1 MSASVTINFSE
12 LDFNDEFVAAFD
24 ALENTRQHL
33 FVTGKAGTGK
43 STLLQYFRHKT
54 TKNIAVLAPTGVAAL
69 NIKGQTIHSFFQFK
83 PDITP
88 ETVNDIIMRKR
99 KRKMYEALDAIV
111 IDEISMVRADLLD
124 CIDAFLRLFGPDYSR
139 PFGGVQVIFL
149 GDMYQLPPVVNRAE
163 EEIFRSHYPSPYFFS
178 SKIFPQIDL
187 RVLELKKIYRQKDEN
202 FIHLLNALRH
212 NELQDH
218 HLHAF
223 NSRHHSKAAFN
234 SGDFYIT
241 LTTTNAIAE
250 DVNARQLQ
258 NLPGQPYVYQGLVS
272 GEFERKSLPT
282 QETLFLKKGSQI
294 MMLNNDAD
302 KRWVN
307 GSLGVVE
314 NIHTSEGEDIILV
327 KLENGQ
333 SVDVKKYTWEIY
345 QYYFDDVAQNL
356 ASKVIGYFTQYP
368 LKLAWAVTIHKSQGQ
383 TFERIIIDV
392 GYGTFAHGQM
402 YVALSRCTS
411 LQGII
416 LKKPIAKNQILM
428 DNRVHEFMNSCF
440 KETTI
445 HSERSE
451 ESSQKL

>member
-1 MSASVTINFSE
+1 MPSDSSVNFSE
-12 LDFNDEFVAAFD
+12 LDFNDQFVAAFNE
-24 ALENTRQHL
+24 LENTSRHL

-54 TKNIAVLAPTGVAAL
+54 TKNIALLAPTGVAAL

-88 ETVNDIIMRKR
+88 EAVNDIIVRKT
-99 KRKMYEALDAIV
+99 KRRMYEQLEAII

-124 CIDAFLRLFGPDYSR
+124 CIDAFLRLFGPEYSK
-139 PFGGVQVIFL
+139 PFGGIQMIFL
-149 GDMYQLPPVVNRAE
+149 GDMYQLPPVVSRE
-163 EEIFRSHYPSPYFFS
+163 EESIFRTVYTSPYFFS
-178 SKIFPQIDL
+178 AKVFSQIDL
-187 RVLELKKIYRQKDEN
+187 KILELKKIYRQKDEN

-223 NSRHHSKAAFN
+223 NSRHQTRTLFN
-234 SGDFYIT
+234 AQDFYIT

-250 DVNARQLQ
+250 KVNATQLK
-258 NLPGQPYVYQGLVS
+258 NLAGQEYLYHGIIS

-282 QETLFLKKGSQI
+282 QEALCLKKGAQI
-294 MMLNNDAD
+294 MMLNNDSE

-307 GSLGVVE
+307 GSLG
-314 NIHTSEGEDIILV
+314 IIEDIRTSAGDDIIFV

-333 SVDVKKYTWEIY
+333 TVDVKKYTWEIS
-345 QYYFDDVAQNL
+345 QYYFDVDAESL

-383 TFERIIIDV
+383 TFERVVIDV

-411 LQGII
+411 LDGII
-416 LKKPIAKNQILM
+416 LKKPIAKSHVLM
-428 DNRVHEFMNSCF
+428 DNRIHEFMTKCLDQGV
-440 KETTI
+440 T
-445 HSERSE
+445 
-451 ESSQKL
+451 